1 MTNVGINT
9 LYRRREPLLKSLLW
23 PKKFKKSA
31 SSTLSHSGYV
41 SGIPTTGSSGA
52 IMAESEQDYYY
63 GGGGSSYYYQT
74 FYDEDHT
81 QVRMDSFH
89 SSLTFGMVGILKCC
103 EATRVS
109 SFPRG

>member
-1 MTNVGINT
+1 M
-9 LYRRREPLLKSLLW
+9 LKSLLW

-81 QVRMDSFH
+81 QVRMVSFNFYVWLAF
-89 SSLTFGMVGILKCC
+89 SNAVRPLGSPPSYGVKP
-103 EATRVS
+103 A
-109 SFPRG
+109 

>member
-1 MTNVGINT
+1 MLVLT
-9 LYRRREPLLKSLLW
+9 LYRRRGPLLKNLLW
-23 PKKFKKSA
+23 PKKFKNSA
-31 SSTLSHSGYV
+31 SSTLSPSGYV

-81 QVRMDSFH
+81 QVRIGPFH
-89 SSLTFGMVGILKCC
+89 NSVTPFSMLRAHSPLGSPSSS
-103 EATRVS
+103 RVK
-109 SFPRG
+109 PA

>member
-1 MTNVGINT
+1 M
-9 LYRRREPLLKSLLW
+9 LKSLLW

-81 QVRMDSFH
+81 QVRMVSFRNSPTSLYGWH
-89 SSLTFGMVGILKCC
+89 SQML
-103 EATRVS
+103 
-109 SFPRG
+109 RGHWGLLLPTGPG

>member
-1 MTNVGINT
+1 M
-9 LYRRREPLLKSLLW
+9 LKSLLW

-89 SSLTFGMVGILKCC
+89 NSLTSILTSIWLAFSNAVRPLGSPPSYGVKP
-103 EATRVS
+103 A
-109 SFPRG
+109 